1 MKITRVTEQVSL
13 KRTIDQGTS
22 AQREIVVNI
31 LKQVQEQKDEALK
44 RYTAQ
49 FDGVELSSLLVTEQ
63 EKKRAYELVD
73 ADMLSIIR

>member
-44 RYTAQ
+44 KGIQPNLTA
-49 FDGVELSSLLVTEQ
+49 LSFLLC
-63 EKKRAYELVD
+63 L
-73 ADMLSIIR
+73 